1 MLVGYAYADP
11 DLDLMDASIKALQA
25 SQDSAKRADDSI
37 ARLPGYVE
45 IPASYMPSKVVIWGH
60 VIDSLQNQIDSVNK
74 RLLINKHYKQMLLM
88 SYTVDDKIKYLRF
101 LFTHSLESKESIKIA
116 TGQLIVVMQLEIEQI
131 RWSMRQTA
139 TKIEDK
145 PVLFRNI
152 KKYQQYLQKMVN
164 FSYNLND
171 ELVKIK

>member
-1 MLVGYAYADP
+1 
-11 DLDLMDASIKALQA
+11 
-25 SQDSAKRADDSI
+25 
-37 ARLPGYVE
+37 
-45 IPASYMPSKVVIWGH
+45 
-60 VIDSLQNQIDSVNK
+60 
-74 RLLINKHYKQMLLM
+74 
-88 SYTVDDKIKYLRF
+88 
-101 LFTHSLESKESIKIA
+101 
-116 TGQLIVVMQLEIEQI
+116 MQLEIEQI

-152 KKYQQYLQKMVN
+152 KKYQMYLQKMVN